1 MISCGGSMGVVC
13 AICADLGR
21 RTFVAEL
28 VQGIVAEDNDAGLE
42 NLTGRPGIFWV
53 VVT

>member
-1 MISCGGSMGVVC
+1 MEL
-13 AICADLGR
+13 DLR
-21 RTFVAEL
+21 TRTFVAEL
-28 VQGIVAEDNDAGLE
+28 VQRIVAEDDDAGLE